1 MNEPTPA
8 QERARQQ
15 GQGITP
21 GPHPGADAH
30 STTGLGTP
38 GPDAPVNP
46 AGHPP
51 VEDRTAARQARTTGR
66 MRHVLWI
73 SLSLAVLAMIIVYL
87 LMF

>member
-8 QERARQQ
+8 QERARHQ

-30 STTGLGTP
+30 GTP

-46 AGHPP
+46 SGHPP
-51 VEDRTAARQARTTGR
+51 VEDRTDARQARTTGR

-73 SLSLAVLAMIIVYL
+73 SLSLAVLAMVIVYL

>member
-8 QERARQQ
+8 PERARQQ

-21 GPHPGADAH
+21 GPHPAADAPR
-30 STTGLGTP
+30 TP

>member
-15 GQGITP
+15 GQSITP
-21 GPHPGADAH
+21 GPHPGADAP
-30 STTGLGTP
+30 GTP